1 MEEWKAIKGYEGIY
15 EVSNLGRV
23 RSKNGEIT
31 PQPNSAGYLRVKLSK
46 NGEKRRFLVH
56 RLVADAFVVNPNPEV
71 NNVVN
76 HLDCDIH
83 NNSAENLEWT
93 TQSGNLLHAS
103 KNGRLDRTPEWKA
116 NARKAQE
123 RIGAHVLGT
132 SISDGTTIYFVCMN
146 DCSKKGF
153 SQSHVCECC
162 KGKRKTHKGY
172 EWKYSEAL

>member
-23 RSKNGEIT
+23 RSKNGEMT
-31 PQPNSAGYLRVKLSK
+31 SHPNSDGYLRVRLWK
-46 NGEKRRFLVH
+46 NGEKHQFFVH

-71 NNVVN
+71 NDVVN

-93 TQSGNLLHAS
+93 TRSGNMLHAYE
-103 KNGRLDRTPEWKA
+103 NGRLDRTPEWKA

-123 RIGAHVLGT
+123 RGGTHVLGT
-132 SISDGTTIYFVCMN
+132 NISDGTTIYFVHLN
-146 DCSKKGF
+146 DCLKKGF
-153 SQSHVCECC
+153 TPSCVRKCCE
-162 KGKRKTHKGY
+162 GKRKTHKGY
-172 EWKYSEAL
+172 VWKYSEAL

>member
-15 EVSNLGRV
+15 KISNIGRV

-31 PQPNSAGYLRVKLSK
+31 PQPNSTGYLRVMLSK
-46 NGEKRRFLVH
+46 NGERQRFFVH
-56 RLVADAFVVNPNPEV
+56 RLVADAFVTNLNPEV

-76 HLDCDIH
+76 HLDCDIL

-93 TQSGNLLHAS
+93 TQSGNILHACE
-103 KNGRLDRTPEWKA
+103 NGRMDRTPEWQA
-116 NARKAQE
+116 NARKAKE

-132 SISDGTTIYFVCMN
+132 NTEDGTTVYFVCLN
-146 DCSKKGF
+146 DCLKKGF
-153 SQSHVCECC
+153 NPSCVCQCC
-162 KGKRKTHKGY
+162 KGKRKTHKGH

>member
-23 RSKNGEIT
+23 RSNNGEIT
-31 PQPNSAGYLRVKLSK
+31 PQPNSTGYLRVKLSK

-56 RLVADAFVVNPNPEV
+56 RLVADAFVTNPNPEV

-93 TQSGNLLHAS
+93 TRSGNLLHAS
-103 KNGRLDRTPEWKA
+103 KNGRMDRTPEWKA
-116 NARKAQE
+116 NVRKARE
-123 RIGAHVLGT
+123 RIGTHIIGT
-132 SISDGTTIYFVCMN
+132 NISDGTTVYFVSLN
-146 DCSKKGF
+146 DCLKKGF
-153 SQSHVCECC
+153 TPSCVCKCC

-172 EWKYSEAL
+172 AWKYSEAL